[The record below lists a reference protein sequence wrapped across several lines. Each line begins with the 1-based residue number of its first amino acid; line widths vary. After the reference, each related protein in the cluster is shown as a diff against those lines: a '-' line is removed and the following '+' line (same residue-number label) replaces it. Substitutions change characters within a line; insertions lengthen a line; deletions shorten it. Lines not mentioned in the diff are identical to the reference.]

1 MKYDIIVVDFLQLK
15 DWRKAEMNNLFVVE
29 SRGQRVLTSAQIAE
43 CYSTTVDCIKQNF
56 HANKSRFVEG
66 KHYISLTGNELKDFK
81 NKVRIPYPV
90 KNENENEVRIPHS
103 AEIKAKYQFDTQ
115 FKYAKS
121 LYLWTEKGALLHAK
135 SFNTDKAWEV
145 YDYLVDFYF
154 RAKEKVV
161 EPEKKEIVPVEIKEE
176 PIKEESSIQVTGE
189 DEIGVFK
196 ALLKIAEKREI
207 KVKTLGLNAAK
218 SYLKGNRIGIRCGMT
233 LKEINYELAYE
244 LFHSVVHYDKGN
256 MIDTPL
262 RIYYNSQ
269 AERAAAFLLQILQV
283 KTA

>member
-1 MKYDIIVVDFLQLK
+1 
-15 DWRKAEMNNLFVVE
+15 MNLPQVIEV
-29 SRGQRVLTSAQIAE
+29 RGIRVLTTKQLANEYGAREIQVS
-43 CYSTTVDCIKQNF
+43 QNF
-56 HANKSRFVEG
+56 TNNRSRFIEG
-66 KHYISLTGNELKDFK
+66 KHYVSLSGDELREFK
-81 NKVRIPYPV
+81 KHFEKFELVNSRTS
-90 KNENENEVRIPHS
+90 H
-103 AEIKAKYQFDTQ
+103 
-115 FKYAKS
+115 

-135 SFNTDKAWEV
+135 SLNTDKAWEV

-154 RAKEKVV
+154 RAKEKIV
-161 EPEKKEIVPVEIKEE
+161 EPEKKEIVPAEVREE

-189 DEIGVFK
+189 DEISVFK

-207 KVKTLGLNAAK
+207 KVKTLGLNATK

-244 LFHSVVHYDKGN
+244 LFHSAVNYDKGN

-269 AERAAAFLLQILQV
+269 AERAAAFLLQILQT